1 MKWKNLHK
9 NYNSYIDKLRKMTA
23 YEILEVSSDI
33 TEKELKEA
41 YLKKITLYHP
51 DTTDEF
57 MKKYN
62 EEVSKLINN
71 AFQKILKEIK

>member
-23 YEILEVSSDI
+23 YEILEVSSNI

-41 YLKKITLYHP
+41 YLKKIKLYHP